1 MTFEAPVNDTPFSI
15 PSAQPALVDMW
26 RSAINKARQEIPPAA
41 VLPTVISINMDSVGL
56 PLVPNM
62 AGMIQV
68 TFPCRILGCFIYA
81 GTANDTDGLMPASVT
96 ATVDLR
102 LGTQGDWSG
111 GSVALYN
118 TDTIPTITAAAETSL
133 SVDLWHI
140 DLQPGDLILWRLV
153 TFLGSATWMSV
164 QLSVRR
170 IDVTGIGVSSVFDPS
185 SVDFTDGGG
194 NPFVI
199 RG

>member
-1 MTFEAPVNDTPFSI
+1 MTFTEAPTTDTPS
-15 PSAQPALVDMW
+15 SQPALVEMW
-26 RSAINKARQEIPPAA
+26 RSAINKARQDIPPAA
-41 VLPTVISINMDSVGL
+41 VLPTTISINMDAVGL

-81 GTANDTDGLMPASVT
+81 GTAGDTDGLMPSSVT

-102 LGTQGDWSG
+102 LATQGAWSG
-111 GSVALYN
+111 GSTALYN
-118 TDTIPTITAAAETSL
+118 TDTIPTITASAETSL
-133 SVDLWHI
+133 AVDLWHI
-140 DLQPGDLILWRLV
+140 DLQPADLILWRLV
-153 TFLGSATWMSV
+153 TFVGVATWMSV
-164 QLSVRR
+164 QLPVRR
-170 IDVTGIGVSSVFDPS
+170 IDTTGIGVSSLFDPS

-194 NPFVI
+194 NAFVI